1 MHLIKEWWFLI
12 AFAIGIFGGLYK
24 MSQTLNQTL
33 LKLKFEITRLSE
45 SLSESKADRAR
56 LHERVDNTDNRV
68 DKLETR
74 TSVLEERV
82 SNRQLFFLI

>member
-12 AFAIGIFGGLYK
+12 AFTIGIFGGLYK
-24 MSQTLNQTL
+24 MSQTLNETL

-45 SLSESKADRAR
+45 SLTDSNADRVR
-56 LHERVDNTDNRV
+56 LHARIDDTDNRL
-68 DKLETR
+68 DKLDTR

-82 SNRQLFFLI
+82 SNR

>member
-12 AFAIGIFGGLYK
+12 TFTIGIFGGLYK
-24 MSQTLNQTL
+24 MSQTLNETL

-45 SLSESKADRAR
+45 SLTDSKADRVR
-56 LHERVDNTDNRV
+56 LHARIDNTDDRL
-68 DKLETR
+68 DKLDTR

-82 SNRQLFFLI
+82 SNR

>member
-12 AFAIGIFGGLYK
+12 AFTIGIFGGLYK
-24 MSQTLNQTL
+24 MSQTLNETL

-45 SLSESKADRAR
+45 SLSESKADRVR
-56 LHERVDNTDNRV
+56 LHERVDNTDNRI

-74 TSVLEERV
+74 TSVLEDWSKERV
-82 SNRQLFFLI
+82 SNR

>member
-12 AFAIGIFGGLYK
+12 AFTIGIFGGLYK
-24 MSQTLNQTL
+24 MSQTLNETL

-45 SLSESKADRAR
+45 SLTDSKADRVR
-56 LHERVDNTDNRV
+56 LHARIDNTDDRL
-68 DKLETR
+68 DKLDTR

-82 SNRQLFFLI
+82 KK

>member
-12 AFAIGIFGGLYK
+12 TFTIGIFGGLYK
-24 MSQTLNQTL
+24 MSQTLNETL

-45 SLSESKADRAR
+45 SLTDSKADRVR
-56 LHERVDNTDNRV
+56 LHARIDDTDNRL
-68 DKLETR
+68 DKLDTR

-82 SNRQLFFLI
+82 SNR

>member
-12 AFAIGIFGGLYK
+12 AFTIGIFGGLYK
-24 MSQTLNQTL
+24 MSQTLNETL

-45 SLSESKADRAR
+45 SLTDSKADRVR
-56 LHERVDNTDNRV
+56 LHARIDDTDNRL
-68 DKLETR
+68 DKLDTR

-82 SNRQLFFLI
+82 SNR